1 MLQPFLFRVG
11 STALG
16 FLLGGAIF
24 LAVVQMTSEAGP
36 PVSIGSG
43 DVNGDSVVNI
53 ADAISLL
60 DFLFGGGP
68 APVAC
73 AGPSCPA
80 CDLSSTDVD
89 KLAAFLPWSHR
100 PTATI
105 NTGGNIASPAR
116 RDFVGLG
123 NVYLASG
130 LSAGAFA

>member
-89 KLAAFLPWSHR
+89 KLAAFLPWSRQAR
-100 PTATI
+100 PRSTQAATL
-105 NTGGNIASPAR
+105 R
-116 RDFVGLG
+116 
-123 NVYLASG
+123 
-130 LSAGAFA
+130 